1 MISFAQPIWIL
12 IGALVCSALIGF
24 LIRTAKNRRQ
34 RLGRFGAHALLDQ
47 LTRNVSQTKRKVKS
61 TLFILILFCCFVA
74 IARPQYGFQWI
85 DVKRKGI
92 DILLALDT
100 SKSMLAE
107 DTKPNRLERAKLGIL
122 DFVRQLDG
130 DRIGL
135 LPFAGSAFL
144 MCPLT
149 MDYNAFE
156 HSLTSVDTAIIP
168 KGGTDLSGAINKAQ
182 TVLDNQANHKIL
194 ILITDGEN
202 LEGDAVKTAQKA
214 HEEGMTIF
222 TVGVGTR
229 EGELIPGSD
238 HQSGTK
244 YIKDSEG
251 KFITSKLDEKTL
263 KQIAEL
269 GGGIYAPLGS
279 RSQGF
284 ETIYQ
289 KKLSL
294 IPKEELAE
302 KRTKVPIERTEWPIL
317 AAFVL
322 LAIEFLLS
330 GRKTAPIN
338 FPFIPSINR
347 RKRKTVVKHLVIGCL
362 LTPLLF
368 PAAGTCSPGED
379 AFNSGDYIG
388 ASKYYQE
395 RLEEENNNP
404 LLHFNYGTAAY
415 KNNLLDDAIAAFNN
429 ALKTDDLALQAKA
442 YYNRGNAFYKKGTE
456 TLQSDLEHTIKTWQS
471 AVDSYNNSLNLI
483 ENDEN
488 SRYNRDLVAKQL
500 DELKKLQQQQDQNK
514 EQQDQQTDN
523 KEEKENQSEQQENK
537 EGSSP
542 EDNTQENNQQQE
554 KEGDNQKEKDNPR
567 EASNNDNNEAKT
579 DEQQQPLTQT
589 AENKEKTKDAGAG
602 EGEEQSKT
610 DSQEQQAA
618 DQQRRLLGKMTQEE
632 AKRLLDGL
640 KNEESELNFVPSQ
653 KMDDSEPGRDW

>member
-1 MISFAQPIWIL
+1 MITFAQPIWIL
-12 IGALVCSALIGF
+12 IGALVCGVLIGF
-24 LIRTAKNRRQ
+24 LVRTSKNRTD
-34 RLGRFGAHALLDQ
+34 RLGRFGAHALLDK
-47 LTRNVSQTKRKVKS
+47 LTRNVSQTKRRIKS
-61 TLFILILFCCFVA
+61 TLFVLTLFCCFVA

-92 DILLALDT
+92 DILFALDT

-130 DRIGL
+130 DRVGL

-168 KGGTDLSGAINKAQ
+168 KGGTDLSGAINNAQ
-182 TVLDNQANHKIL
+182 TVLGNQANHKIL

-202 LEGDAVKTAQKA
+202 LEGDVLKTARKA

-222 TVGVGTR
+222 TVGVGTS
-229 EGELIPGSD
+229 EGELIPAPD
-238 HQSGTK
+238 PSGQK
-244 YIKDSEG
+244 YIKDHEG
-251 KFITSKLDEKTL
+251 KFITSKLDENAL
-263 KQIAEL
+263 KHIAEL

-289 KKLSL
+289 EKLSL

-317 AAFVL
+317 TAFFL

-330 GRKTAPIN
+330 GGKTAPVS

-347 RKRKTVVKHLVIGCL
+347 RKRKTVVKHLIIGCL
-362 LTPLLF
+362 LAPLLL
-368 PAAGTCSPGED
+368 PITGYCSPGED
-379 AFNSGDYIG
+379 AFNNGDYIG
-388 ASKYYQE
+388 ASEYYQE
-395 RLEEENNNP
+395 RLEEEDDNP
-404 LLHFNYGTAAY
+404 QLHFNYGTAAY
-415 KNNLLDDAIAAFNN
+415 KNNMLDDAIAAFNS
-429 ALKTDDLALQAKA
+429 ALKTDDLTLQAKA

-456 TLQSDLEHTIKTWQS
+456 TLQSDLDHTIKTWQS
-471 AVDSYNNSLNLI
+471 AIDSYNNSLNLI

-488 SRYNRDLVAKQL
+488 SRYNRDLVAKKL
-500 DELKKLQQQQDQNK
+500 DELKKQQQQQNQNK

-523 KEEKENQSEQQENK
+523 KEKKDNQSEQQEDK
-537 EGSSP
+537 EGSSS
-542 EDNTQENNQQQE
+542 EEKKQENNQQQE
-554 KEGDNQKEKDNPR
+554 KEDDDQKEEENPQ
-567 EASNNDNNEAKT
+567 EADNNDSNEAKS
-579 DEQQQPLTQT
+579 DEQQQSLTQT
-589 AENKEKTKDAGAG
+589 AENKKDTKDVGEAGNQ
-602 EGEEQSKT
+602 EQPKA
-610 DSQEQQAA
+610 DSQAQQAA

-653 KMDDSEPGRDW
+653 KIDDSEPGRDW

>member
-1 MISFAQPIWIL
+1 MITFAQPIWIL
-12 IGALVCSALIGF
+12 FGTLACSVLIGYF
-24 LIRTAKNRRQ
+24 YQNRKKRRE
-34 RLGRFGAHALLDQ
+34 RLGQFSAHNLIDN
-47 LTRNVSQTKRKVKS
+47 LTRNVSQTKRRLKS
-61 TLFILILFCCFVA
+61 TLFVLALFCCFLA

-92 DILLALDT
+92 DILFALDT

-107 DTKPNRLERAKLGIL
+107 DTKPNRLERAKFGIL

-156 HSLTSVDTAIIP
+156 HSLSSVDTAIIP
-168 KGGTDLSGAINKAQ
+168 KGGTDLSGAINNAQ
-182 TVLDNQANHKIL
+182 AVLGNQANHKIL

-202 LEGDAVKTAQKA
+202 LEGDVVKTARKA
-214 HEEGMTIF
+214 HEQGMTIF
-222 TVGVGTR
+222 TVGVGTS
-229 EGELIPGSD
+229 EGELIPGPD
-238 HQSGTK
+238 PSGPK
-244 YIKDSEG
+244 YIKDREG

-289 KKLSL
+289 EKLSL

-302 KRTKVPIERTEWPIL
+302 KRTKVPIERSEWPIL
-317 AAFVL
+317 VAFLL

-330 GRKTAPIN
+330 GRKTAPIS

-347 RKRKTVVKHLVIGCL
+347 KKRKTVVKHLIIGCFSI
-362 LTPLLF
+362 PLLF
-368 PAAGTCSPGED
+368 PVTGHCSPGED
-379 AFNSGDYIG
+379 AFNNGDYIG
-388 ASKYYQE
+388 ASEYYQE
-395 RLEEENNNP
+395 RLEKEDNNP
-404 LLHFNYGTAAY
+404 QLHFNYGTAAY
-415 KNNLLDDAIAAFNN
+415 KNNLLDDAIAAFNK
-429 ALKTDDLALQAKA
+429 ALKTDDLTLQAKA

-471 AVDSYNNSLNLI
+471 AIDSYNNSLNLV

-488 SRYNRDLVAKQL
+488 SRFNRDLVAKKL
-500 DELKKLQQQQDQNK
+500 DELKKQQQQQDQ
-514 EQQDQQTDN
+514 QTEN
-523 KEEKENQSEQQENK
+523 KEEKESQSEQQQDK

-542 EDNTQENNQQQE
+542 QDSKQGSKQQQE
-554 KEGDNQKEKDNPR
+554 KEGDNQKEEDTPQGVDNK
-567 EASNNDNNEAKT
+567 NNDKAKT
-579 DEQQQPLTQT
+579 DEQQQSIAQT
-589 AENKEKTKDAGAG
+589 TENKEKAQEVG
-602 EGEEQSKT
+602 EGTNQEPQKA
-610 DSQEQQAA
+610 DSQAQGAA

-653 KMDDSEPGRDW
+653 KMGHDSEPRRDW